1 MKKILVI
8 EDNNDVRENIT
19 EILQLAGYEVDAAEN
34 GKSGLIKLNQFKP
47 DLILCDVMM
56 PELDG
61 YGVLKILS
69 SNPQFATIPFIF
81 LTAKA
86 EKIDLRKG
94 MSLGASDYITKPFD
108 DADLLESISIRLK
121 KSEMV
126 TSNESHHMKT
136 LDAIPA
142 NYFNEKLKTFASEF
156 ENRNFRKKDII
167 FEEGNNARYIYFLE
181 TGKIRIFRTNE
192 FGKELTTRLINANE
206 VFGFLDVLNNKPYS
220 KSAQA
225 LEDSSMRLIPIK
237 SFIDLFYSDR
247 DFSLSLMKHL
257 AVYATILETSLVH
270 QAYSSV
276 RRKVANALIQ
286 CYEKNEANPVITMM
300 RDDLASLAGTAK
312 ETVIRTLSDF
322 KHEGIIDIEETDIFI
337 SNVHALISMPQ

>member
-8 EDNNDVRENIT
+8 EDNNDVRENIA
-19 EILQLAGYEVDAAEN
+19 EILTLANYEVETAEN
-34 GKSGLIKLNQFKP
+34 GKVGLVKVNQFKP

-61 YGVLKILS
+61 YGVLKILA
-69 SNPQFATIPFIF
+69 SNPQFATVPFIF

-86 EKIDLRKG
+86 EKVDLRKG

-108 DADLLESISIRLK
+108 DADLLESIQVRLRR
-121 KSEMV
+121 SDLV
-126 TSNESHHMKT
+126 TPAESNHMKS
-136 LDAIPA
+136 LDAVPS
-142 NYFNEKLKTFASEF
+142 NYFNEKLKAFSQDF
-156 ENRNFRKKDII
+156 ELRRFRKKDII

-181 TGKIRIFRTNE
+181 EGKVRVFRTNE
-192 FGKELTTRLINANE
+192 FGKELTTRIVNGAE
-206 VFGFLDVLNNKPYS
+206 VLGFLDVLNSKPYS
-220 KSAQA
+220 KSAQS
-225 LEDSSMRLIPIK
+225 LEESTIRMIPVK
-237 SFIDLFYSDR
+237 NFIDLFYTDR

-257 AVYATILETSLVH
+257 AVYAGILETGLVH

-300 RDDLASLAGTAK
+300 RDDLASIAGTAK

-337 SNVHALISMPQ
+337 SNVNALINMPQ